1 MSQGAA
7 DVAGITECACCI
19 GSPKIEVAPGPD
31 SCSACVDGPDDDGC
45 PASWSLYVA
54 IALCLMAFAIAIIKR
69 KTLAANRCFGLWSR
83 CSRDESIDEEQPAKS
98 VENPTAAQ

>member
-1 MSQGAA
+1 M
-7 DVAGITECACCI
+7 AGVTECACCI

-31 SCSACVDGPDDDGC
+31 SCSACVDDSIWGDDGC
-45 PASWSLYVA
+45 AANWPLYVA
-54 IALCLMAFAIAIIKR
+54 IALCLMALAIAIIKR

-83 CSRDESIDEEQPAKS
+83 CSTDDSIDEEQATKS